1 MMSQRSKQEY
11 LEAVRPRYK
20 NASKAQKKQ
29 ILDEFVATT
38 GYHRKHAIR
47 VLTHTPIRKPT
58 RKRGRKK
65 LYQGE
70 VVVVLEQI
78 WEICGQI
85 CSKRLHPFLPE
96 MVKVLERTGRMQL
109 SEEVKALLLQM
120 SRPSIDRCLSQAHH
134 THPRSLSTTRPGTL
148 LKKSI
153 PVRTYTP
160 WDEEKPGFLEID
172 LVAHCGNCLEGQF
185 VYTLTST
192 DLATGWTE
200 CLPIFP
206 RTQKNVV
213 AALIQVQT
221 RLPFPLLG
229 LDSDNGSEFV
239 NDLLLQHTR
248 IHQITFTRSR
258 PYKKNDQAHVEQK
271 NGSLVRRLIGYDR
284 LDTPQQFLLLGQIY
298 QDLRLYANFFQ
309 PVLKLVGKEQVQGHA
324 IKRYDIAATPYQRIQ
339 ASVHIALDVKAR
351 LANQYVQLD
360 PVLLRTSIDQ
370 KVDRLWK
377 STR

>member
-1 MMSQRSKQEY
+1 MMSQRSKQEL
-11 LEAVRPRYK
+11 LEAIRPRYK
-20 NASKAQKKQ
+20 NATRTQKKQ
-29 ILDEFVATT
+29 ILDELVAST

-47 VLTHTPIRKPT
+47 VLAHPPLRKPT

-96 MVKVLERTGRMQL
+96 IVKVLERTGRMQL
-109 SEEVKALLLQM
+109 SEEIKTLLLQM
-120 SRPSIDRCLSQAHH
+120 SRPSIDRCLKQAHH
-134 THPRSLSTTRPGTL
+134 THPHSLSTTKPGAL

-185 VYTLTST
+185 VHTLTCT

-206 RTQKNVV
+206 RTQQKVV
-213 AALIQVQT
+213 EALLQVQT
-221 RLPFPLLG
+221 CLPFPLLG
-229 LDSDNGSEFV
+229 LDSDNGSEFI

-284 LDTPQQFLLLGQIY
+284 LETPQQFLLLGQIY

-309 PVLKLVGKEQVQGHA
+309 PVLKLVGKDHVKGHS

-339 ASVHIALDVKAR
+339 ASTDIALEAKAR
-351 LANQYVQLD
+351 LLNQYIQLD
-360 PVLLRTSIDQ
+360 PVTLRTSIDQ